1 MFYYLFE
8 YLENEYHLI
17 GASVFQY
24 ISFRAALAVMT
35 SLLIS
40 MVFGKRIISAL
51 LKKQVGET
59 IRELGLDG
67 QKEKEGTPTMGGLI
81 ILGAILVP
89 VLLFARLDNI
99 YVLLM
104 ILTTVWLGIIGF
116 IDDYLKVFKKDK
128 KGLAGRFKIMGR

>member
-17 GASVFQY
+17 AASVFQY

-59 IRELGLDG
+59 VRELGLDG
-67 QKEKEGTPTMGGLI
+67 
-81 ILGAILVP
+81 
-89 VLLFARLDNI
+89 
-99 YVLLM
+99 
-104 ILTTVWLGIIGF
+104 
-116 IDDYLKVFKKDK
+116 
-128 KGLAGRFKIMGR
+128 